1 MKCLLTKNEFNFTSR
16 VLVVADARGNPALA
30 ESVQG
35 VGLGA
40 SQFFN
45 GMEGETYGV
54 ELAANW
60 RLTGWWRLQG
70 TYTLL
75 KTNMHI
81 DPADLAALLPAQT
94 PAQAVS
100 AKGQEAAVEGN
111 SPQQLVY
118 LQSSW
123 NLPWDVEFDLIGRW
137 VDRLHGFNPG
147 GLPGVSDTV
156 EQYVTLDAR
165 LAWRAGTHVEFSVVG
180 QNLLDNHHPEFGT
193 NPFVRSPLTEIRR
206 GVYGQVTFTW

>member
-1 MKCLLTKNEFNFTSR
+1 MDGIPLN
-16 VLVVADARGNPALA
+16 
-30 ESVQG
+30 
-35 VGLGA
+35 A
-40 SQFFN
+40 SQFFT
-45 GMEGETYGV
+45 GMDGETYGA
-54 ELAANW
+54 ELAVNW
-60 RLTGWWRLQG
+60 RVTEWWRLSG

-75 KTNMHI
+75 QTQMHL
-81 DPADLAALLPAQT
+81 DPALLGT
-94 PAQAVS
+94 PSSAFLKS
-100 AKGQEAAVEGN
+100 AKSQEAMVEGN

-118 LQSSW
+118 VQSSW
-123 NLPWDVEFDLIGRW
+123 NLPRDVQFDLIGRW